1 MLIIKTLIIFLISSL
16 GLILGIYWFITT
28 GSYFLLILA
37 SGLGI
42 LFGFLLGREA
52 KFAKETKKL
61 YASTNSKVKNR

>member
-1 MLIIKTLIIFLISSL
+1 MSIKTLIIVLLSSF

-37 SGLGI
+37 SSFGI
-42 LFGFLLGREA
+42 FFGFLLGKEA

-61 YASTNSKVKNR
+61 YNSPDSKIKNS

>member
-42 LFGFLLGREA
+42 LFGFLLKRGKICQRNE
-52 KFAKETKKL
+52 KIILLIPIQK
-61 YASTNSKVKNR
+61 